1 MSTTPPPA
9 PPAKPTTAEGE
20 SNTYERINDFGA
32 VRISLASP
40 QDIRS
45 WSHGEVKKPETINY
59 RTYRPEKDGLFCER
73 IFETEKDRKCTCGK
87 YREMKYK
94 EMVCDHCS

>member
-1 MSTTPPPA
+1 VDSSSGLPNHHPTSGSRDMSTNAAAATP
-9 PPAKPTTAEGE
+9 KNNDTGE
-20 SNTYERINDFGA
+20 STTYERINDFGA

-73 IFETEKDRKCTCGK
+73 IFGPEKDW
-87 YREMKYK
+87 E
-94 EMVCDHCS
+94 